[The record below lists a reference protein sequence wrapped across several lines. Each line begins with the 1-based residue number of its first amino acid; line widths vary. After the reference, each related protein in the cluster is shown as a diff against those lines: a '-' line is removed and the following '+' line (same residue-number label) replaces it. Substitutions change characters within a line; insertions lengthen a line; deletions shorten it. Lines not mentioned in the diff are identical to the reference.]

1 MWEPNL
7 HPEEIFQKRDQLGA
21 KNSIK
26 MLTELLDSAKEKS
39 KRISAIKY
47 LGLVSEENPQIST
60 ECYESLENI
69 LISDEAIE
77 IKCEAAKALGKL
89 NLEKALKP
97 LNWILDQESTDLT
110 ITLAVLEAI
119 SNIRFEEPEIKLF
132 IKNIAAKYTD
142 IKKFA
147 RNQLL
152 DLMPD
157 VLIKYLL
164 ESLKNENFSNEHKSE
179 IFKLIGYELSS
190 INISFEDVSYLKS
203 KYPEVITNLI
213 KHKNIVLDEITRVL
227 KEEDSELMNSIIAIL
242 KLLGDEIKDD
252 LIKLLLTDDFI
263 VKKNAIII
271 AGRLGIKE
279 SLDSLFNNLDSLYSE
294 VTIASIEALGQIGDI
309 SAVPQLLDILNIDD
323 VSFEYTDIDMK
334 FQIIDAIKMIYL
346 HNESVPYNYLFTY
359 LEKENDTIK
368 ESIAFILGELGKE
381 EFNETLIELLNER
394 NLDIR
399 KNAIIALGKIG
410 QITSLETLISL
421 LNNDS
426 TYWLLKKVAA
436 DAVYNIFQ
444 KNWFRFK
451 ASKNEAWRNLN
462 QYFAQL
468 IEYLKSGEDE
478 DFKVK
483 LSMIKILG
491 TFGDKKAINALL
503 SRVND
508 FHRTVRIHAS
518 NAIKRIEE
526 RLELEEEKQ

>member
-7 HPEEIFQKRDQLGA
+7 HPDEIFQRREELGV
-21 KNSIK
+21 KNSVK
-26 MLTELLDSAKEKS
+26 MLTEILDSTKENT
-39 KRISAIKY
+39 KRVQAIKY
-47 LGLVSEENPQIST
+47 LGMVCEETPQISK
-60 ECYESLENI
+60 ECYDTLENI
-69 LISDEAIE
+69 LISDEGIE
-77 IKCEAAKALGKL
+77 ITCEAAKALGKL
-89 NLEKALKP
+89 KLEKALKP
-97 LNWILDQESTDLT
+97 LKWILDQESPDPA
-110 ITLAVLEAI
+110 IILAVLEAI
-119 SNIRFEEPEIKLF
+119 NNIKFEEAEIRLF
-132 IKNIAAKYTD
+132 IEYLEAKYND
-142 IKKFA
+142 VKKFA

-164 ESLKNENFSNEHKSE
+164 DSLKNENYSNEHKSE

-190 INISFEDVSYLKS
+190 INISFEKVSYLKT

-213 KHKNIVLDEITRVL
+213 EHKNIVLNEVTRVL
-227 KEEDSELMNSIIAIL
+227 KEEDTEFMNSAIAIL

-271 AGRLGIKE
+271 SGRLRIKE
-279 SLDSLFNNLDSLYSE
+279 SLDSLYNNLDSLYSE

-334 FQIIDAIKMIYL
+334 FQIIDAIKMIYTQ
-346 HNESVPYNYLFTY
+346 NEGVSYDYLFTY
-359 LEKENDTIK
+359 LDKDNDTIK
-368 ESIAFILGELGKE
+368 ESIAFILGEIGRE
-381 EFNETLIELLNER
+381 EFNEPLIAILKVR

-399 KNAIIALGKIG
+399 KNACIALGKIG
-410 QITSLETLISL
+410 SVSSLNTLISL
-421 LNNDS
+421 LNSNS

-444 KNWFRFK
+444 KNWYKLKRTE
-451 ASKNEAWRNLN
+451 NELWRNLN
-462 QYFAQL
+462 RDFARL

-483 LSMIKILG
+483 LSIIKILG

-526 RLELEEEKQ
+526 RLELEEEMQ

>member
-7 HPEEIFQKRDQLGA
+7 HPDEIFQRREELGV

-26 MLTELLDSAKEKS
+26 MLTEILDSAKENT
-39 KRISAIKY
+39 KRVRAIKY
-47 LGLVSEENPQIST
+47 LGLVSEETPQISK
-60 ECYESLENI
+60 ECYNTLENI
-69 LISDEAIE
+69 LISEEGIE

-89 NLEKALKP
+89 KLEKALKP
-97 LNWILDQESTDLT
+97 LKWIIDQKPTDPK
-110 ITLAVLEAI
+110 IILAALEAI
-119 SNIRFEEPEIKLF
+119 NNIRFEEAEIRLF
-132 IKNIAAKYTD
+132 IENLDAKFND
-142 IKKFA
+142 IKKYVK
-147 RNQLL
+147 NQLL

-164 ESLKNENFSNEHKSE
+164 DSLKNENYSNEHKSE

-190 INISFEDVSYLKS
+190 INISFEDVSYLKA

-213 KHKNIVLDEITRVL
+213 EHKNIVLNEVTRVL
-227 KEEDSELMNSIIAIL
+227 KEEDTDFMNSIISIL

-271 AGRLGIKE
+271 SGRLRIKE
-279 SLDSLFNNLDSLYSE
+279 SLDSLYNNLDSLYSE

-334 FQIIDAIKMIYL
+334 FQIIDAIKMIYTQ
-346 HNESVPYNYLFTY
+346 NEGVSYNYLFTY
-359 LEKENDTIK
+359 LDKNNDTIK
-368 ESIAFILGELGKE
+368 ESIAFILGEIGRE
-381 EFNETLIELLNER
+381 EFNEPLITILKER

-410 QITSLETLISL
+410 SVSSVNTLISL
-421 LNNDS
+421 LNSES

-444 KNWFRFK
+444 KNWYK
-451 ASKNEAWRNLN
+451 LKHAKNELWRNLN
-462 QYFAQL
+462 QDFAQL
-468 IEYLKSGEDE
+468 IEYLKFGEDE

-483 LSMIKILG
+483 LSIIKILG
-491 TFGDKKAINALL
+491 AFGDKKAITGLL
-503 SRVND
+503 SRIND

-526 RLELEEEKQ
+526 RIELEEEMQ

>member
-7 HPEEIFQKRDQLGA
+7 HPDEIFQRREELGIS
-21 KNSIK
+21 NSIK
-26 MLTELLDSAKEKS
+26 MLTEILDSAKENK
-39 KRISAIKY
+39 KRVRAIKY
-47 LGLVSEENPQIST
+47 LGLVSEETPQKSK
-60 ECYESLENI
+60 ECFDTLENI
-69 LISDEAIE
+69 MISDEGIE

-89 NLEKALKP
+89 KLEKALKP
-97 LNWILDQESTDLT
+97 LNWIVEQKSTDPAIL
-110 ITLAVLEAI
+110 LVALEAI
-119 SNIRFEEPEIKLF
+119 NNIRFDETEIRLF
-132 IKNIAAKYTD
+132 IENLDAQYND
-142 IKKFA
+142 VKKFA

-152 DLMPD
+152 DLAPD

-164 ESLKNENFSNEHKSE
+164 DSLKNDNYSNEHKSE

-190 INISFEDVSYLKS
+190 INISFEDVSYLKT

-213 KHKNIVLDEITRVL
+213 EHKNIVLEEVTRVL
-227 KEEDSELMNSIIAIL
+227 KEEDSEFMNSIIAIL
-242 KLLGDEIKDD
+242 QLLEDEIKDD

-271 AGRLGIKE
+271 SGRLKIKE

-309 SAVPQLLDILNIDD
+309 SAVPQLLDILNVDD

-334 FQIIDAIKMIYL
+334 FQIIDAIKNIYIY
-346 HNESVPYNYLFTY
+346 NEEVSYDYLYTY
-359 LEKENDTIK
+359 LDKENNTIK
-368 ESIAFILGELGKE
+368 ECIAFIFGELGKE
-381 EFNETLIELLNER
+381 EFNEPLISILKIR
-394 NLDIR
+394 NVDIR

-410 QITSLETLISL
+410 QISSLNTLIKL
-421 LNNDS
+421 LNKES

-444 KNWFRFK
+444 KNWYK
-451 ASKNEAWRNLN
+451 LKDTNNDLWRTLN
-462 QYFAQL
+462 QDFARL
-468 IEYLKSGEDE
+468 IEYLKSSEDE

-491 TFGDKKAINALL
+491 TFGDDKAINALL

-526 RLELEEEKQ
+526 RLELEEEMQ

>member
-1 MWEPNL
+1 MWEPKL
-7 HPEEIFQKRDQLGA
+7 HPDEIFQRREELGIN
-21 KNSIK
+21 NSVK
-26 MLTELLDSAKEKS
+26 MLTEILDSAKENA
-39 KRISAIKY
+39 KRVRAIKY
-47 LGLVSEENPQIST
+47 LGLVSEETPQISK
-60 ECYESLENI
+60 ECYDTLENI
-69 LISDEAIE
+69 LISDEGIE
-77 IKCEAAKALGKL
+77 IKCEAAEALGKL
-89 NLEKALKP
+89 KLEKALKP
-97 LNWILDQESTDLT
+97 LKWVIDQKPTDPT
-110 ITLAVLEAI
+110 IILAVLKAI
-119 SNIRFEEPEIKLF
+119 NRIRFEEAEIRLF
-132 IKNIAAKYTD
+132 IENLNAKYND
-142 IKKFA
+142 IKKYA

-152 DLMPD
+152 RLMPD

-164 ESLKNENFSNEHKSE
+164 DSLNNDNYSNEHKSE

-190 INISFEDVSYLKS
+190 INISFEDVSYLKA

-213 KHKNIVLDEITRVL
+213 EYKKIVLNEVTRVL
-227 KEEDSELMNSIIAIL
+227 KEEDSEFMNSIIAIL
-242 KLLGDEIKDD
+242 KLLGDDIKDD

-271 AGRLGIKE
+271 SGKLRIKDA
-279 SLDSLFNNLDSLYSE
+279 LDSLFNNLDSLYSE

-309 SAVPQLLDILNIDD
+309 SAVPQLLDILNVDD

-334 FQIIDAIKMIYL
+334 FQIIDAIKNIYI
-346 HNESVPYNYLFTY
+346 HNEEVSYDYLFTY
-359 LEKENDTIK
+359 LDKKNDTIK
-368 ESIAFILGELGKE
+368 ESIAFILGELGNE
-381 EFNETLIELLNER
+381 EFTEPLITLLNER

-410 QITSLETLISL
+410 KISSLNTLISL
-421 LNNDS
+421 LDSDS

-444 KNWFRFK
+444 KNWYK
-451 ASKNEAWRNLN
+451 LKDTENVLWRELN
-462 QYFAQL
+462 QDFALL
-468 IEYLKSGEDE
+468 IEYLKSNNDE

-526 RLELEEEKQ
+526 RLELEENVQ

>member
-7 HPEEIFQKRDQLGA
+7 QPDEIFQRREELGV
-21 KNSIK
+21 KNSVR
-26 MLTELLDSAKEKS
+26 MLTEILDSAKENT
-39 KRISAIKY
+39 KRVRAIKY
-47 LGLVSEENPQIST
+47 LGLVSEETPQISM
-60 ECYESLENI
+60 ECYDTLENI
-69 LISDEAIE
+69 LISDESIE

-89 NLEKALKP
+89 KLEKALKP
-97 LNWILDQESTDLT
+97 LNWIIDQQSTDPK
-110 ITLAVLEAI
+110 IILAVLKAI
-119 SNIRFEEPEIKLF
+119 NNIRFEEAEIKLF
-132 IKNIAAKYTD
+132 IENLDAKYND
-142 IKKFA
+142 VKKFS
-147 RNQLL
+147 RIQLL

-164 ESLKNENFSNEHKSE
+164 VSLKNDNYSNEHKSE

-213 KHKNIVLDEITRVL
+213 EHKNVLLDQITRVL
-227 KEEDSELMNSIIAIL
+227 KEDDLEFMNSIIAIL
-242 KLLGDEIKDD
+242 TLLGDDIKED

-271 AGRLGIKE
+271 SGKLRIKE
-279 SLDSLFNNLDSLYSE
+279 SLDSLFDNLDSLYSE

-309 SAVPQLLDILNIDD
+309 SAVPQLLDILNIED

-334 FQIIDAIKMIYL
+334 FQIIDAIKNIYL
-346 HNESVPYNYLFTY
+346 YNEGISYDYLFTY
-359 LEKENDTIK
+359 LDKKNDTIK

-381 EFNETLIELLNER
+381 EFNEPLIAILNER
-394 NLDIR
+394 SLDIR

-410 QITSLETLISL
+410 KISSLSILISL

-426 TYWLLKKVAA
+426 TYWLLKKVTA

-444 KNWFRFK
+444 KNWYK
-451 ASKNEAWRNLN
+451 LKDTKNELWRNLN
-462 QYFAQL
+462 QDFARL
-468 IEYLKSGEDE
+468 IEYLQFSDDE

-483 LSMIKILG
+483 LSIIKILEV
-491 TFGDKKAINALL
+491 FGDKRAINALL

-526 RLELEEEKQ
+526 RLELEENKL

>member
-1 MWEPNL
+1 MREPNL
-7 HPEEIFQKRDQLGA
+7 HPDEIFQRREELGI
-21 KNSIK
+21 KNSVK
-26 MLTELLDSAKEKS
+26 MLTEILDSAKENT
-39 KRISAIKY
+39 KRVRAIKY
-47 LGLVSEENPQIST
+47 LGLVSEETPQISK
-60 ECYESLENI
+60 ECYDTLENI
-69 LISDEAIE
+69 LISDEGME

-89 NLEKALKP
+89 KLEKALKP
-97 LNWILDQESTDLT
+97 LKWIIDQKPTDPK
-110 ITLAVLEAI
+110 IILAVLKAI
-119 SNIRFEEPEIKLF
+119 NKIRFEEAEIRLF
-132 IKNIAAKYTD
+132 IENLDAKYND
-142 IKKFA
+142 IKRFA

-152 DLMPD
+152 RLMPD

-164 ESLKNENFSNEHKSE
+164 DSLDNDSYSNEHKSE

-190 INISFEDVSYLKS
+190 INISFEDVSYLKA

-213 KHKNIVLDEITRVL
+213 EYKNVVLNEVTRVL
-227 KEEDSELMNSIIAIL
+227 KEEDSEFMNSMIAIL
-242 KLLGDEIKDD
+242 KLLGDDIKDD

-271 AGRLGIKE
+271 SGKLKIKDA
-279 SLDSLFNNLDSLYSE
+279 LDSLFNNLDSLYSE

-309 SAVPQLLDILNIDD
+309 SAVPQLLDILNVDD

-334 FQIIDAIKMIYL
+334 FQIIDAIKNIYIQ
-346 HNESVPYNYLFTY
+346 NVEVSYDYLFTY
-359 LEKENDTIK
+359 LDKDNDTIK

-381 EFNETLIELLNER
+381 EFNEPLIALLNER

-399 KNAIIALGKIG
+399 KNAIISLGKIG
-410 QITSLETLISL
+410 KISSLNTLISL
-421 LNNDS
+421 LDS
-426 TYWLLKKVAA
+426 DSIYWLLKKVAA

-444 KNWFRFK
+444 KNWYK
-451 ASKNEAWRNLN
+451 LKDTENALWRELN
-462 QYFAQL
+462 QDFALL
-468 IEYLKSGEDE
+468 IEYLKSNNDE

-491 TFGDKKAINALL
+491 AFGDKKAINALL

-526 RLELEEEKQ
+526 RLELEEEIQ

>member
-1 MWEPNL
+1 MSEPNL
-7 HPEEIFQKRDQLGA
+7 HPDEIFQRREELGV
-21 KNSIK
+21 KNSVK
-26 MLTELLDSAKEKS
+26 MLTEILNSAKENQ
-39 KRISAIKY
+39 KRVRAIKY
-47 LGLVSEENPQIST
+47 LGLVSEETPQISI
-60 ECYESLENI
+60 ECYDILENI
-69 LISDEAIE
+69 LISDEGIE

-89 NLEKALKP
+89 KLEKALKP
-97 LNWILDQESTDLT
+97 LKWILDQESIDPA
-110 ITLAVLEAI
+110 IFLAVLDAI
-119 SNIRFEEPEIKLF
+119 NNIRFEAAEIKLF
-132 IKNIAAKYTD
+132 IENLDAKYID
-142 IKKFA
+142 VKKFA

-164 ESLKNENFSNEHKSE
+164 ESLKIDNYSNEHKSE

-190 INISFEDVSYLKS
+190 INISFEDVSYLKT
-203 KYPEVITNLI
+203 KYPQVITNLI
-213 KHKNIVLDEITRVL
+213 KHKNILLDEITRVL
-227 KEEDSELMNSIIAIL
+227 KEEDTDFMNSIISIL

-271 AGRLGIKE
+271 SGRLRIKE
-279 SLDSLFNNLDSLYSE
+279 SLDSLYNNLDSLYSE

-334 FQIIDAIKMIYL
+334 FQIIDAIKMIYTQ
-346 HNESVPYNYLFTY
+346 NEGVSYDYLFTY
-359 LEKENDTIK
+359 LDKDNDTIK
-368 ESIAFILGELGKE
+368 ESIAFILGEIGRE
-381 EFNETLIELLNER
+381 EFNEPLIAILKVR

-399 KNAIIALGKIG
+399 KNACIALGKIG
-410 QITSLETLISL
+410 SVSSLNTLISL
-421 LNNDS
+421 LNSNS

-444 KNWFRFK
+444 KNWYKLKRTE
-451 ASKNEAWRNLN
+451 NELWRNLN
-462 QYFAQL
+462 RDFARL

-483 LSMIKILG
+483 LSIIKILG
-491 TFGDKKAINALL
+491 TFGDKKAIDALL

-526 RLELEEEKQ
+526 RLELEEEMQ